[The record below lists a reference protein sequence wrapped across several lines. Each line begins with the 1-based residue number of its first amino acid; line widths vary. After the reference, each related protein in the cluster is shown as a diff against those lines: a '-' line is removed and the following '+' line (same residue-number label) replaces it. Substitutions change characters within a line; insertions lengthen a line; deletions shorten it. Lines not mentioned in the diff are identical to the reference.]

1 MKAIL
6 EFQLPDD
13 EYEYNLTRDAWR
25 FKSVL
30 IDMDN
35 WLRQK
40 TKYSED
46 ELSDDE
52 HKAYYECRNKLNE
65 LISEENI
72 NLYD

>member
-6 EFQLPDD
+6 EFNLPDD
-13 EYEYNLTRDAWR
+13 EYEYNLARDAWR

-35 WLRQK
+35 WLRNK
-40 TKYSED
+40 VKYQEDVLSED
-46 ELSDDE
+46 EY
-52 HKAYYECRNKLNE
+52 KAYCECRDKFTQ
-65 LISEENI
+65 LINEENI

>member
-6 EFQLPDD
+6 EFNLPDD
-13 EYEYNLTRDAWR
+13 QYEYNLARDAWR

-35 WLRQK
+35 WLRNK
-40 TKYSED
+40 VKYQEDVLSED
-46 ELSDDE
+46 EY
-52 HKAYYECRNKLNE
+52 KAYCECRDKLTEMINE
-65 LISEENI
+65 EGI

>member
-13 EYEYNLTRDAWR
+13 QYEYNLTTDAWK

-52 HKAYYECRNKLNE
+52 YKAYYECRDKLTQ
-65 LISEENI
+65 LINEENI

>member
-13 EYEYNLTRDAWR
+13 EYEYNLATNAWK

-35 WLRQK
+35 WLRHK
-40 TKYSED
+40 TKYSVD

-52 HKAYYECRNKLNE
+52 HKAYWECRDKLNE
-65 LISEENI
+65 LINEENI